1 LKTVFRNLTYMVKM
15 KIHLVAP
22 FLAAALVCSPLSA
35 QTVYQIRNQHFGV
48 SGGNDNDITRAF
60 CCSGTLGSLI
70 TDGSTQYILSNNH
83 VLARQDQAA
92 SGEDISQPGLIDNGC
107 QPATIV
113 ADFTGAV
120 PLGNNVDCAAA
131 ALRTGTMD
139 STGFI
144 EGIGT
149 ISSTITAPAV
159 GLSVIK
165 SGRTTGTTTGMV
177 ASTNTSVKVQYQ
189 ISCGSGKKY
198 TISYTNQV
206 LINSTTFSAGGDSGS
221 LILTN
226 GTTFSPVAL
235 LFAGSSST
243 TIANPIGEV
252 LTKLGGAL
260 GKTISFVGSGTGGGG
275 HGGGPGAFGSS
286 AHIVGLPD
294 QAAEHA
300 RSVLEQNRND
310 LMSKPGVLGVGLGL
324 ADTANAQPAIV
335 VYVDKTN
342 AARPQLPDRIDN
354 IPLKV
359 VLTDPF
365 IAF

>member
-1 LKTVFRNLTYMVKM
+1 MLKT
-15 KIHLVAP
+15 KIHL
-22 FLAAALVCSPLSA
+22 LAAFLVAALICSPLSA

-48 SGGNDNDITRAF
+48 SGGNDNDISRAF

-92 SGEDISQPGLIDNGC
+92 LGEDISQPGLIDNGC
-107 QPATIV
+107 QAATIV
-113 ADFTGAV
+113 ADFTKAV
-120 PLGNNVDCAAA
+120 SLGNNVDCAAA
-131 ALRTGTMD
+131 ALRAGTMD

-149 ISSTITAPAV
+149 ISSSITAPAV

-165 SGRTTGTTTGMV
+165 SGRTTGTTTGTV

-206 LINSTTFSAGGDSGS
+206 VINSTTFSAGGDSGS

-243 TIANPIGEV
+243 TIGNPIGEV

-260 GKTISFVGSGTGGGG
+260 GKTVSFVGSGTGGGG
-275 HGGGPGAFGSS
+275 HGGPASTGSS
-286 AHIVGLPD
+286 GHIVGLSD
-294 QAAEHA
+294 QVAEHA

-324 ADTANAQPAIV
+324 SDTANAQPAIV
-335 VYVDKTN
+335 IYVDNTS
-342 AARPQLPDRIDN
+342 ATRPQLPDRVDN
-354 IPLKV
+354 IPVKV